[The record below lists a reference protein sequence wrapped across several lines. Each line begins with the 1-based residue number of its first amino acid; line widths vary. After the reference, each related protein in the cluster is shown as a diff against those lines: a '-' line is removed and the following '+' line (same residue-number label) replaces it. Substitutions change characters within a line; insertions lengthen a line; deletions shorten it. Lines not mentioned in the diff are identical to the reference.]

1 MIFYFL
7 PPYPPCWDPIC
18 FLPALSLF
26 SPNLLSFLP
35 HSAFFPPLRSSSLH
49 CLSHM
54 FTRPPPGGRVLWSS
68 QQLGTTTTI
77 CPALG
82 RFLFCPPFF
91 PPLRPSSLHFLSP
104 MFTRPHPGG
113 RVLWSSQQLGAPGL
127 VSLLSSTTRI
137 PPTVVS
143 SSISSARNA
152 ASSHH
157 HKTPQKLP
165 APEDRLV
172 STTRPT
178 ISPPVERADLF
189 ELYGSGVARA
199 GGLACHES
207 GAKTS
212 NFGTESLGGLVCRSG
227 TKRKGWIK
235 NGSKWM
241 RWSTS
246 V

>member
-113 RVLWSSQQLGAPGL
+113 RVLWSSQQLG
-127 VSLLSSTTRI
+127 TT
-137 PPTVVS
+137 TT
-143 SSISSARNA
+143 
-152 ASSHH
+152 
-157 HKTPQKLP
+157 HKTQTHKNRTRRTSVL
-165 APEDRLV
+165 EKV
-172 STTRPT
+172 STTSRARETCAACASSAT
-178 ISPPVERADLF
+178 IRRR
-189 ELYGSGVARA
+189 G
-199 GGLACHES
+199 
-207 GAKTS
+207 
-212 NFGTESLGGLVCRSG
+212 
-227 TKRKGWIK
+227 
-235 NGSKWM
+235 
-241 RWSTS
+241 RWSGS
-246 V
+246 FVA